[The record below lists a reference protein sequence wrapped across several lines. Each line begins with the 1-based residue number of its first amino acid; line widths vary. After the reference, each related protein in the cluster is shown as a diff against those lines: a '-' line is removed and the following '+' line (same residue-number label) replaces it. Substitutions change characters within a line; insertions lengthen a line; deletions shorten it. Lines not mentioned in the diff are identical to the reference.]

1 MSQLSLEWCFLSRY
15 YSQKMEWN
23 SMDSDVRSLTT
34 GEIAEY
40 CDVNLR
46 TVIRWIEAGKLKGYK
61 LPGRGNNRV
70 LAPDFLDFLKQNR
83 MPIPKDIEDKRE
95 PTVLIVDDET
105 SMTKSIQ
112 RIARKAGIRSLSANG
127 GFEAGV
133 LLSMHR
139 PQMMTLDLS
148 MPGINGFEVL
158 QFTRAHKE
166 FQSIQIIDI
175 SALGEEQRK
184 KALALGANKAFSK
197 PFEPSDLLAEFESLI
212 N

>member
-1 MSQLSLEWCFLSRY
+1 
-15 YSQKMEWN
+15 
-23 SMDSDVRSLTT
+23 MDSEIRSLTT

-70 LAPDFLDFLKQNR
+70 LEPDFLDFLRENG
-83 MPIPKDIEDKRE
+83 MPIPKGFDDKRE
-95 PTVLIVDDET
+95 PLVLIVDDET

-112 RIARKAGIRSLSANG
+112 RIARKAGIRSITASG

-133 LLSMHR
+133 LLSMHK
-139 PQMMTLDLS
+139 PQMITLDLS

-166 FQSIQIIDI
+166 FKDIQIIVI
-175 SALGEEQRK
+175 SALGEKLHQ
-184 KALALGANKAFSK
+184 KALSLGANKAFSK
-197 PFEPSDLLAEFESLI
+197 PFEPSALLAEFESLI
-212 N
+212 R

>member
-1 MSQLSLEWCFLSRY
+1 LNALFYRAIIRENKELDT
-15 YSQKMEWN
+15 
-23 SMDSDVRSLTT
+23 MDSEIRSLTT

-70 LAPDFLDFLKQNR
+70 LEPDFLDFLRENG
-83 MPIPKDIEDKRE
+83 MPVPKGFDDKRE
-95 PTVLIVDDET
+95 PLVLIVDDET

-112 RIARKAGIRSLSANG
+112 RIARKAGIRSITASG

-133 LLSMHR
+133 LLSMHK
-139 PQMMTLDLS
+139 PQMITLDLS

-158 QFTRAHKE
+158 QLTRAHKE
-166 FQSIQIIDI
+166 FKDIQIIVI
-175 SALGEEQRK
+175 SALGEKLHQ
-184 KALALGANKAFSK
+184 KALSLGANKAFSK
-197 PFEPSDLLAEFESLI
+197 PFEPSALLAEFESLI
-212 N
+212 R